1 MAALGDGE
9 DNPPLTPTPYPGE
22 RSPTMRPDPT
32 VRDEINR
39 EMVKH
44 EAVRIAELL
53 SSLERQLPLL
63 ATKEDVASV
72 ASTCAALDNGLI
84 MLNQRIDDAESAL
97 MAKMDELASKVE
109 NLGHQGMSA
118 MDIAL
123 KAEEIAKR
131 AANGNGNGHS
141 HSKTDDWSA
150 AGSDE
155 PTQPG
160 LKVVRSDDS

>member
-1 MAALGDGE
+1 MSQGE
-9 DNPPLTPTPYPGE
+9 DNPPLTPPYPGE
-22 RSPTMRPDPT
+22 RSPTMRPDPAA
-32 VRDEINR
+32 RDEINR

-53 SSLERQLPLL
+53 SSLERSLPLL
-63 ATKEDVASV
+63 ATKEDVAAV
-72 ASTCAALDNGLI
+72 AATCSALDNGLI
-84 MLNQRIDDAESAL
+84 MLNQRLDDAESAL

-118 MDIAL
+118 IDIAM

-131 AANGNGNGHS
+131 AANGNGHS
-141 HSKTDDWSA
+141 GPD
-150 AGSDE
+150 SDE
-155 PTQPG
+155 ITRPD